1 MAVSVTTGS
10 VGRQARAACA
20 AAALPWQEMS
30 MSPAQIV
37 RLVSELTCRDQRAI
51 ASSRGEFT
59 VAEPSS
65 LESALT
71 DASRLLAAAAVP
83 HALIGGFAVSVRT
96 GWARAT
102 RDVDFAVHS
111 TTSREQLVPVFV
123 AAGYRHDGT
132 FEHCL
137 NFTHP
142 NGAPVQLAS
151 NPIFDAPIERAESI
165 SIGGSQVPVVRR
177 DDLIALKERS
187 AAHPRRRKSSAHQDR
202 ADIERLRGDVGD
214 PNEG

>member
-1 MAVSVTTGS
+1 
-10 VGRQARAACA
+10 
-20 AAALPWQEMS
+20 MS

-51 ASSRGEFT
+51 AESRGEFT

-65 LESALT
+65 LESALL
-71 DASRLLAAAAVP
+71 DATRLLAAERVP

-111 TTSREQLVPVFV
+111 ATVRERLIAVFV
-123 AAGYRHDGT
+123 AAGFRHDGT
-132 FEHCL
+132 FEHSV

-151 NPIFDAPIERAESI
+151 HAIFDQPIERAETI
-165 SIGGSQVPVVRR
+165 SIGGRQVPVVRR
-177 DDLIALKERS
+177 DDLITLKER
-187 AAHPRRRKSSAHQDR
+187 AAADPRRRKSSALQDR
-202 ADIERLRGDVGD
+202 TDVERLRGDVPGPD
-214 PNEG
+214 EGW

>member
-1 MAVSVTTGS
+1 
-10 VGRQARAACA
+10 
-20 AAALPWQEMS
+20 

-71 DASRLLAAAAVP
+71 DASRLLAAGAVP
-83 HALIGGFAVSVRT
+83 HALIGGFAVAVRT

-111 TTSREQLVPVFV
+111 TTSPEQLVPV
-123 AAGYRHDGT
+123 RP
-132 FEHCL
+132 C
-137 NFTHP
+137 
-142 NGAPVQLAS
+142 S
-151 NPIFDAPIERAESI
+151 S
-165 SIGGSQVPVVRR
+165 RR
-177 DDLIALKERS
+177 TRS
-187 AAHPRRRKSSAHQDR
+187 STRPSSAPR
-202 ADIERLRGDVGD
+202 S
-214 PNEG
+214 P

>member
-1 MAVSVTTGS
+1 
-10 VGRQARAACA
+10 
-20 AAALPWQEMS
+20 MS

-71 DASRLLAAAAVP
+71 DSSRLLAAGAVP
-83 HALIGGFAVSVRT
+83 HALIGGFAVAVRT

-111 TTSREQLVPVFV
+111 TTSPEQLVPVFV

-151 NPIFDAPIERAESI
+151 DPIFDAPIERAEI
-165 SIGGSQVPVVRR
+165 TLIGGQQVPVARR
-177 DDLIALKERS
+177 EDLIALKERS
-187 AAHPRRRKSSAHQDR
+187 AADPRRRKSSAHQDR

-214 PNEG
+214 PNEGW

>member
-1 MAVSVTTGS
+1 
-10 VGRQARAACA
+10 
-20 AAALPWQEMS
+20 

-51 ASSRGEFT
+51 ASARGEFT

-65 LESALT
+65 LETALV
-71 DASRLLAAAAVP
+71 DSSRLLTAEGVP

-96 GWARAT
+96 DWARAT

-111 TTSREQLVPVFV
+111 GTSRERLVAILV
-123 AAGYRHDGT
+123 AAGFRHDGT
-132 FEHCL
+132 FEHSM

-142 NGAPVQLAS
+142 SGAPVQLAS
-151 NPIFDAPIERAESI
+151 DAIFDGPIERAETLA
-165 SIGGSQVPVVRR
+165 IGGSQVPVVRR

-187 AAHPRRRKSSAHQDR
+187 AADPRRRKSSAMQDR
-202 ADIERLRGDVGD
+202 TDIERLRGDVGD
-214 PNEG
+214 PNEGW

>member
-1 MAVSVTTGS
+1 
-10 VGRQARAACA
+10 
-20 AAALPWQEMS
+20 

-65 LESALT
+65 LETALL
-71 DASRLLAAAAVP
+71 DASRLLTSGGVP

-111 TTSREQLVPVFV
+111 ATARERLVAAFV
-123 AAGYRHDGT
+123 AGGFRHDGS
-132 FEHCL
+132 FEHSV
-137 NFTHP
+137 NFSHP

-151 NPIFDAPIERAESI
+151 DAIFDEPIERAELTL
-165 SIGGSQVPVVRR
+165 IGGQQVPVVRR
-177 DDLIALKERS
+177 EDLIALKERS
-187 AAHPRRRKSSAHQDR
+187 AADPRRRKSSALQDQ
-202 ADIERLRGDVGD
+202 ADIERLRGDVPGPD
-214 PNEG
+214 EGW

>member
-1 MAVSVTTGS
+1 
-10 VGRQARAACA
+10 
-20 AAALPWQEMS
+20 

-37 RLVSELTCRDQRAI
+37 RLVSELACRDQRAI

-59 VAEPSS
+59 VSEPSS
-65 LESALT
+65 LESALIE
-71 DASRLLAAAAVP
+71 ASRLLAAEGVP

-102 RDVDFAVHS
+102 RDVDFAVPS
-111 TTSREQLVPVFV
+111 AADRQRLVEAFV

-132 FEHCL
+132 FEHSV

-151 NPIFDAPIERAESI
+151 DALFDEPIARAETLE
-165 SIGGSQVPVVRR
+165 IGGHQVPVVRR

-187 AAHPRRRKSSAHQDR
+187 AADPRRRKSRAQQDR
-202 ADIERLRGDVGD
+202 ADVELLRGDVPD
-214 PNEG
+214 DNEGW